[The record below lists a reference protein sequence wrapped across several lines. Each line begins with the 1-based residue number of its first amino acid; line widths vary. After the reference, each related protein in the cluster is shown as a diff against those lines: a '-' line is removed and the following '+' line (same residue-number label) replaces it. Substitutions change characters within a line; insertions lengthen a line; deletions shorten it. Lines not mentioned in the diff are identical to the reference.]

1 MPVMICARRGGSEVM
16 PDMDA
21 TPTPARA
28 RSTWRQW
35 GWIVA
40 GVAAV
45 ILLIGLATPLL
56 VVTGG
61 RLIANRALDAGQPA
75 AAEPWLRF
83 ALRLHTRSADLHDS
97 LGTVLFAE
105 GRTAEALDHF
115 KQAVGLDSSLASA
128 QNNLG
133 TALLNLQ
140 QPAAAIPYLQ
150 AAVTLNPG
158 QTTAFA
164 NLGHAYYRVGQL
176 DAALTAY
183 QRAFE
188 LDATQVD
195 ARAQWGAIMFEWGDL
210 QQAAKAWQTVLT
222 RDSQHL
228 AARRGL
234 GAVAALQGRA
244 LDAVKLLTR
253 VTQDAPS
260 DPLAAFYLGLAYRDL
275 ARFDDAAAAF
285 EKTAAN
291 SQDNRLTRLARMQL
305 LAVYAQSASDQDA
318 RGGESNESQSP

>member
-1 MPVMICARRGGSEVM
+1 MPETMLDRDTEA
-16 PDMDA
+16 A
-21 TPTPARA
+21 PTPR
-28 RSTWRQW
+28 RVRFFWRQW
-35 GWIVA
+35 GWILVGA
-40 GVAAV
+40 AAV
-45 ILLIGLATPLL
+45 IVLVGLATPLL

-61 RLIANRALDAGQPA
+61 RLVANRALDAGQPA
-75 AAEPWLRF
+75 SAEPWLRF
-83 ALRLHTRSADLHDS
+83 ALRLHARSADLHDS
-97 LGTVLFAE
+97 LGTLLFAE

-115 KQAVGLDSSLASA
+115 QQAVKLDNSLASA

-150 AAVTLNPG
+150 TAVTLNPG
-158 QTTAFA
+158 QATAFV

-188 LDATQVD
+188 LDPTQAD
-195 ARAQWGAIMFEWGDL
+195 ARAQWGAIRFEWGDL
-210 QQAAKAWQTVLT
+210 EQAAAAWRFVLSE
-222 RDSQHL
+222 DPQHL

-244 LDAVKLLTR
+244 REAVQMLTR
-253 VTQDAPS
+253 VTEESAR
-260 DPLAAFYLGLAYRDL
+260 DPIAAFYMGLAYRDL

-291 SQDNRLTRLARMQL
+291 SQDNRLTRLARSYL
-305 LAVYAQSASDQDA
+305 LALYEQSESNQNA
-318 RGGESNESQSP
+318 RGGESNESRLP